1 MRKPVLIE
9 HHGKT
14 IIYLDFSNLKKL
26 QQIKDLET
34 EGGRVIRQHKINTAL
49 VLSNMENMYFN
60 HEIRKHFIEVAR
72 KNTSFVKASAV
83 IGLYGM
89 ISYVYTGFLEASSR
103 NIRSFK
109 TKAEA
114 LEYLTSFD

>member
-9 HHGKT
+9 HKGKT
-14 IIYLDFSNLKKL
+14 IIYLDFSNLRKL
-26 QQIKDLET
+26 QEIKELET
-34 EGGRVIRQHKINTAL
+34 EGGKIIRQRNIHSAL
-49 VLSNMENMYFN
+49 VLSNLEHMYFN
-60 HEIRKHFIEVAR
+60 HEIRTHFIKVAR
-72 KNTSFVKASAV
+72 ENTSFVKASAV

-89 ISYVYTGFLEASSR
+89 IAFVFNGFLEASSR

-109 TKAEA
+109 TMAEA